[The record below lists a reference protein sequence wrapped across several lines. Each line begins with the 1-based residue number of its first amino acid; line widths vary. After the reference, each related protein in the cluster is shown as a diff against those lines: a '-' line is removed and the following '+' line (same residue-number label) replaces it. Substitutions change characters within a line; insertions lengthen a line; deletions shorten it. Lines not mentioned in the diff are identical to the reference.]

1 MFEEDDVVQEFS
13 HRDVQESMPFYQKK
27 ESFESDSL
35 SNLTSA
41 RRLRESM
48 SASRENLHRERFD
61 SDASQRSVVFLHAT
75 TVGDIPS
82 QTLDRRRP
90 SGRNS
95 IKTAIQ
101 EEQPM
106 MRSVNRSVSLNA
118 PWKPKY
124 LRRKLAH

>member
-1 MFEEDDVVQEFS
+1 MFDDDVDQDFS
-13 HRDVQESMPFYQKK
+13 HRDAQESMPYYQKK

-41 RRLRESM
+41 RRLRENI

-75 TVGDIPS
+75 TVGAIPS
-82 QTLDRRRP
+82 QTLDRRRS
-90 SGRNS
+90 SGKNS
-95 IKTAIQ
+95 IKMAIK

-106 MRSVNRSVSLNA
+106 MRTVNRSVSLSA
-118 PWKPKY
+118 PWKPK
-124 LRRKLAH
+124 

>member
-1 MFEEDDVVQEFS
+1 MFDEEDVDQEFS
-13 HRDVQESMPFYQKK
+13 HHDAQESRPYFQKK

-41 RRLRESM
+41 RRLRESL
-48 SASRENLHRERFD
+48 SVSRENLHRERFD

-82 QTLDRRRP
+82 QTLERRRP
-90 SGRNS
+90 SGKNS
-95 IKTAIQ
+95 IKTAIK

-106 MRSVNRSVSLNA
+106 MRTVNRSVSLSA
-118 PWKPKY
+118 PWKPK
-124 LRRKLAH
+124 